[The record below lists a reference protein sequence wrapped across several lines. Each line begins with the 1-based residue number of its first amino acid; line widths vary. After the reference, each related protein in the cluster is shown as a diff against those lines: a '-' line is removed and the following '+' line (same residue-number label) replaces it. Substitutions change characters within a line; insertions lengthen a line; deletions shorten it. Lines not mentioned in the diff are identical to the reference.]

1 MAKWQGRNLITNH
14 TTCNGGNYT
23 MENLVFVHDM
33 KSEPYTTSDIVSEYS
48 GVNRRRIRDLIKYHF
63 NQFNELGVLTF
74 ETSKPSKGSKG
85 GRPHRIYHLT
95 ETHVT
100 FLFSLL
106 DNTPQVV
113 KFNLLIAKA
122 FKELKE
128 RVAEQQQEI
137 TNKNILLE
145 RNKQINKDL
154 GQVIH
159 ECLPDN
165 KYAYSN
171 YHTLAYLTVT
181 GLTPKNLRNTYYV
194 ANAQEALTNEQLD
207 EFERVK
213 QAIASLIMIG
223 QTYKAIKQAISI

>member
-1 MAKWQGRNLITNH
+1 MAGQKS
-14 TTCNGGNYT
+14 NYRYNT
-23 MENLVFVHDM
+23 KGYEVNYNMENLVFVHDM

-48 GVNRRRIRDLIKYHF
+48 VVSRRRIRELITRHF
-63 NQFNELGVLTF
+63 NEFEQLGVLTF
-74 ETSKPSKGSKG
+74 ETSKINGR

-159 ECLPDN
+159 EYLPDN

-181 GLTPKNLRNTYYV
+181 GLTPKKLRNTYHV
-194 ANAQEALTNEQLD
+194 ENAQEALTNEQLD

>member
-1 MAKWQGRNLITNH
+1 
-14 TTCNGGNYT
+14 

-48 GVNRRRIRDLIKYHF
+48 GVSYKRVRELITRHF
-63 NQFNELGVLTF
+63 NDFEQLGGFSF
-74 ETSKPSKGSKG
+74 EWTKPSKGSKG

-122 FKELKE
+122 FKELKDKV
-128 RVAEQQQEI
+128 REQQQEI
-137 TNKNILLE
+137 THKNILLE

-159 ECLPDN
+159 VYLPDN
-165 KYAYSN
+165 PYAYSN
-171 YHTLAYLTVT
+171 YHTLAYKVVT
-181 GLTPKNLRNTYYV
+181 GFTPKQLRTMYHV
-194 ANAQEALTNEQLD
+194 PNAQEALTSSQLD

-223 QTYKAIKQAISI
+223 QPYKVIKQAVSIAK

>member
-1 MAKWQGRNLITNH
+1 MK
-14 TTCNGGNYT
+14 
-23 MENLVFVHDM
+23 NLVFIHDM
-33 KSEPYTTSDIVSEYS
+33 KSEPYTTSDIVSQYS
-48 GVNRRRIRDLIKYHF
+48 GVSRKRIRELITRHF
-63 NQFNELGVLTF
+63 NEFEQLGVLTF
-74 ETSKPSKGSKG
+74 ETSKPIAGSKG
-85 GRPHRIYHLT
+85 GRPHKIYHLT

-122 FKELKE
+122 FKELKYK
-128 RVAEQQQEI
+128 VKVQQQEI
-137 TNKNILLE
+137 INKNILLE
-145 RNKQINKDL
+145 RNRQINKDL

-159 ECLPDN
+159 EYLPDN

-181 GLTPKNLRNTYYV
+181 GFTPKKLREMYHV

-207 EFERVK
+207 EF
-213 QAIASLIMIG
+213 
-223 QTYKAIKQAISI
+223 

>member
-1 MAKWQGRNLITNH
+1 
-14 TTCNGGNYT
+14 

-159 ECLPDN
+159 EYLPDN
-165 KYAYSN
+165 QYAYSN
-171 YHTLAYLTVT
+171 YHTLAYMAVT
-181 GLTPKNLRNTYYV
+181 GFTPSKLRSMHHV
-194 ANAQEALTNEQLD
+194 ANAQEALTSEQLD

-223 QTYKAIKQAISI
+223 QPYKVIKQAVSIVK

>member
-1 MAKWQGRNLITNH
+1 MK
-14 TTCNGGNYT
+14 
-23 MENLVFVHDM
+23 NLVFVHDM

-48 GVNRRRIRDLIKYHF
+48 GVNRRRIRDLITRHF
-63 NQFNELGVLTF
+63 NEFEQLGVLTF
-74 ETSKPSKGSKG
+74 ETSKINGR
-85 GRPHRIYHLT
+85 GRPHNIYHLT

-159 ECLPDN
+159 EYLPDN

-171 YHTLAYLTVT
+171 YHTLAYMAVT
-181 GLTPKNLRNTYYV
+181 GLTPKKLRNMYHV

-213 QAIASLIMIG
+213 QAIASLIIIG